1 MHCLFPVDCSRIFL
15 VALSVYVLMCAI
27 MSPLFFLCLGTIP
40 SLVMFYVLLLS
51 VTILSY
57 ELNSW
62 CCFIAADSLSMDD
75 VIPF

>member
-1 MHCLFPVDCSRIFL
+1 MR
-15 VALSVYVLMCAI
+15 AI
-27 MSPLFFLCLGTIP
+27 MTLLFFLCFGTIP
-40 SLVMFYVLLLS
+40 SLVMFYFLLLS

-62 CCFIAADSLSMDD
+62 CCFIDTDSLSMDD